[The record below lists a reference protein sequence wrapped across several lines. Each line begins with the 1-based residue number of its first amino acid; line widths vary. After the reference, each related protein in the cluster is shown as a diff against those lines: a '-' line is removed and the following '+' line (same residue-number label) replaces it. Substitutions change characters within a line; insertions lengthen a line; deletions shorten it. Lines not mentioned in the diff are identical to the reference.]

1 MQSVFRILNVVLG
14 PVLTLMFASHFAGA
28 KIAGKDA
35 GDPLG
40 GVLAGLVMLA
50 IELGLT
56 QGPKH
61 SARLRRW
68 LDARAA
74 FEGLWIQDVYEGPD
88 GNRVAVFGIGY
99 LREDDAFAVQ
109 GAAYSSDGRRFAIF
123 ESTHVFIDPKRYSAT
138 YLWKGEKLLEATDEK
153 DKSGRA
159 ELSLRRPPALALPQT
174 GEGSVSHLGEKTVV
188 EFRLRRVTRP
198 LLRNLGLGFS
208 LRDLQLDANGEESR
222 LAAAFIRRHAD
233 RPSEPL

>member
-1 MQSVFRILNVVLG
+1 MQSLFRILNIVLG
-14 PVLTLMFASHFAGA
+14 PVLTLLFASRFAGA

-35 GDPLG
+35 GDLIG

-50 IELGLT
+50 IEVGLT
-56 QGPKH
+56 KGPKY

-68 LDARAA
+68 LDARAV
-74 FEGLWIQDVYEGPD
+74 FEGLWIQDVYQGPD
-88 GNRVAVFGIGY
+88 GNRVAVFSIGY

-109 GAAYSSDGRRFAIF
+109 GSAYTPDGQRFATF
-123 ESTHVFIDPKRYSAT
+123 ESTHVFIDPKHRSAT

-159 ELSLRRPPALALPQT
+159 ELKLRSPPAFALPQT

-188 EFRLRRVTRP
+188 EFRLRRVTQP
-198 LLRNLGLGFS
+198 LLRGLGLDFS
-208 LRDLQLDANGEESR
+208 LRALQLDAEGEESR
-222 LAAAFIRRHAD
+222 LAAAFIRRRA
-233 RPSEPL
+233 PGAPVPP